1 MHKFIDSLISG
12 TKEEA
17 SLELEAVLRPRVQ
30 AALTAE
36 TVTITSELHNTPQP
50 EEKS

>member
-17 SLELEAVLRPRVQ
+17 RLELEAVLRPRVQ
-30 AALTAE
+30 AALSAE
-36 TVTITSELHNTPQP
+36 SVTITSELHNGPP
-50 EEKS
+50 AEKKS